1 MNINRYRSLQI
12 DACPIVAAT
21 AITGTTVF
29 YGIFQFRQTSKPSEV
44 AETAPT
50 VRQVTALGR
59 LEPAA
64 EVIKVSVPA
73 TLSNDR
79 VAKLLV
85 QRGDRVEAGQVIAIM
100 DSRDRHK
107 MPYSKRK
114 HRLRYRRQ
122 SWQR

>member
-1 MNINRYRSLQI
+1 MASSNSDRPVSHLKLRNCSN
-12 DACPIVAAT
+12 
-21 AITGTTVF
+21 
-29 YGIFQFRQTSKPSEV
+29 
-44 AETAPT
+44 

-64 EVIKVSVPA
+64 EVKSVPA
-73 TLSNDR
+73 ALSNDR

-100 DSRDRHK
+100 DSRDRLQNALLEAQAQAK
-107 MPYSKRK
+107 VS
-114 HRLRYRRQ
+114 Q